1 MIDSID
7 VSGGRIPKAIIN
19 TTASFQKSQFL
30 GHLATLRLLIRLRNQ
45 WTRESDSQR
54 NQLQRAH
61 SITSTITLSMHGLH
75 IFAVYIGKTQIAI
88 QVGAYWQRQLI
99 PWRRRGPRCTTF
111 IAELTIT
118 TRSFSSTGKNV
129 SSKLLDWCVPFTTCS
144 QAVTWSTSSM
154 QNLQGM

>member
-7 VSGGRIPKAIIN
+7 VSGGWIAKAIIN
-19 TTASFQKSQFL
+19 TTASFRKSQFPE
-30 GHLATLRLLIRLRNQ
+30 HLPPLRLLIRLLVI
-45 WTRESDSQR
+45 RESDSRR
-54 NQLQRAH
+54 NQRPRAH
-61 SITSTITLSMHGLH
+61 SIMSTITLSMHGLH

-88 QVGAYWQRQLI
+88 QVEAYWQRQLI

>member
-7 VSGGRIPKAIIN
+7 VSGGWIPKAIIN
-19 TTASFQKSQFL
+19 TTASFRKSQFP
-30 GHLATLRLLIRLRNQ
+30 GHLPPLRLLIRLLVI
-45 WTRESDSQR
+45 RESDSRR
-54 NQLQRAH
+54 NQRQRAH
-61 SITSTITLSMHGLH
+61 SIMSTITLSMHGLH